1 MACVLEHIAKTRPLA
16 AVVVTDGYIEKLDK
30 RMVSKIANTKLHILL
45 TRDGS
50 PSELK
55 RAGLTYTQLDRVP
68 S

>member
-1 MACVLEHIAKTRPLA
+1 MA

-30 RMVSKIANTKLHILL
+30 HLVSEIFATKLHVLL

-50 PSELK
+50 PLELK
-55 RAGLTYTQLDRVP
+55 RAGLAYTQLDKVP